1 MEANGLFDVL
11 RCACL
16 LSSASSRSRCPLKLL
31 PVSLASVRDGH
42 AAARAAF
49 AVLLH
54 DLALSSMRACENKC
68 TCSSLPLYRQRAAAI
83 GTRVVPLACRP
94 RERGP
99 ARENP
104 SLRPSLSL
112 GDTTVKTTET
122 PGCLSHAITHAC
134 THTHTHTLTHT
145 HTHTGTHTHKRKCGS
160 LSAQRWERV
169 ASTDVTRSS

>member
-1 MEANGLFDVL
+1 MEAKGLFDVL

-16 LSSASSRSRCPLKLL
+16 LFSANSHSHCPLKLL

-49 AVLLH
+49 AVSLH
-54 DLALSSMRACENKC
+54 YLALSRMRACENKC

-83 GTRVVPLACRP
+83 GTRVVPLAGRP

-99 ARENP
+99 AREKL

-112 GDTTVKTTET
+112 GDTTVTETET

-134 THTHTHTLTHT
+134 TRRHHECWRERTLEILIA
-145 HTHTGTHTHKRKCGS
+145 GQK
-160 LSAQRWERV
+160 
-169 ASTDVTRSS
+169 